1 MRTDGMYYFPLHEGR
16 MALVSLTSPSYP
28 SYLGPSLPPSF
39 PSSLP
44 SFLFP
49 LMLDRSIVE
58 SEHLEPSSPGW
69 PVFLRVNPLLTWD
82 YGQIWDFL
90 RRFSLPYCRL
100 YDEGYTSLGDTR
112 TTVRNPA
119 LRRVEGG
126 YRPAYALEN
135 WTLERANRRVADRK
149 EDAVKED
156 KGGDADGQADDVRVK
171 RREAAWE
178 GALSSPS
185 LVIGEEEPAG
195 RGRKDEVGET
205 LEEEEELLQR
215 H

>member
-1 MRTDGMYYFPLHEGR
+1 MLDR
-16 MALVSLTSPSYP
+16 SI
-28 SYLGPSLPPSF
+28 
-39 PSSLP
+39 
-44 SFLFP
+44 LFS

-119 LRRVEGG
+119 LRRLEGG

-149 EDAVKED
+149 EDAMEEE
-156 KGGDADGQADDVRVK
+156 KGRDADGQVDDVRVK
-171 RREAAWE
+171 RREAGWE
-178 GALSSPS
+178 GALSSSPS
-185 LVIGEEEPAG
+185 LVTGEEEPTG
-195 RGRKDEVGET
+195 RGRKDEVGKT

-215 H
+215 HEDTRNKHPYPTGQHTHQSQGTLRARSF